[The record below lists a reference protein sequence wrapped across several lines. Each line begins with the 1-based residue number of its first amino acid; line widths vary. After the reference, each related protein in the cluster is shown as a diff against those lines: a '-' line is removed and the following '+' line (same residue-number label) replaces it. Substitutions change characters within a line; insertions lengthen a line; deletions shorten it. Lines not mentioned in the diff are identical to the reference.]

1 MKQRKHTANG
11 FTLTE
16 VLIALTILGGGMFVL
31 VNAHFSALSLHM
43 DTQKEVDARML
54 LEMAVARAQMGVAA
68 EELSG
73 GSDFG
78 PRYPGYSY
86 TYDAQQMGDA
96 ENPYMMD
103 IQFYSVTA
111 TLSTPDGESV
121 SIQFH
126 TFLNPESSTA
136 VQGQSQQQQQPQQQR
151 PQPKK

>member
-54 LEMAVARAQMGVAA
+54 LEMAVARAEMGVAA

-136 VQGQSQQQQQPQQQR
+136 VQGQSQQQPQQQR

>member
-1 MKQRKHTANG
+1 MKRNRHKQQG

-16 VLIALTILGGGMFVL
+16 VLIALTILAGGMFVL

-43 DTQKEVDARML
+43 ETQKQVDSRML
-54 LEMAVARAQMGVAA
+54 LEIAVARAEMGVAA

-86 TYDAQQMGDA
+86 TYEAQQTGDA

-103 IQFYSVTA
+103 MQFFSVTT
-111 TLSTPDGESV
+111 TLATPDGESV

-126 TFLNPESSTA
+126 TFLNPESSMS
-136 VQGQSQQQQQPQQQR
+136 VQDQSQSQQQQPQQQQ
-151 PQPKK
+151 QPRQ